1 MVTLLGIGTGV
12 GMLVLALGN
21 QGNSTQLAIPKIAVM
36 VAADNLKV
44 GDVLG
49 GSDYRW
55 ENWPEEVVPS
65 LAIRENDEIIENLDE
80 MRLRRVVLA
89 GEPIFPSMLVSKDD
103 DAGFLAATLE
113 PNQRAISIPVSVNT
127 SAGGFVRPGDF
138 VDILMTYQ
146 VRIEGDREDRQAAM
160 TVVARHASETV
171 LERIQVLAVDQVV
184 NDNRDAAPARTVTVA
199 VTQEQ
204 AERLTLAQQMGDL
217 SLSLRSLSADEQF
230 DEAMPAGR
238 GFTADINIGRALQ
251 AAAMAAYTSKGG
263 DAMNIED
270 GDQHGTAIR
279 VYHGATVQNL
289 RVNKRWGQGR

>member
-1 MVTLLGIGTGV
+1 MRRGLATLLGIGTGV

-21 QGNSTQLAIPKIAVM
+21 QGNSTQIAIPKIAVM
-36 VAADNLKV
+36 VAAHDLKV
-44 GDVLG
+44 GDEI
-49 GSDYRW
+49 GSTDYRW

-65 LAIRENDEIIENLDE
+65 LAIRKNNEIVETLDT
-80 MRLRRVVLA
+80 MRVRRVVLA
-89 GEPIFPSMLVSKDD
+89 GEPIFPSMLVSKHD

-171 LERIQVLAVDQVV
+171 LERIRILAVDQVV

-204 AERLTLAQQMGDL
+204 AEKLTLAQQMGEL
-217 SLSLRSLSADEQF
+217 SLSLRSLSADE
-230 DEAMPAGR
+230 DVAGQDSRQR
-238 GFTADINIGRALQ
+238 GYTADINIARALQ
-251 AAAMAAYTSKGG
+251 AAALAAHQNTGENLPGAARGG
-263 DAMNIED
+263 DGGPM
-270 GDQHGTAIR
+270 IR
-279 VYHGATVQNL
+279 VYHGASVQNI
-289 RVNKRWGQGR
+289 RVGGQ